1 MAQTPSAENKRK
13 KLSKSV
19 DTCVAETKKFNAVA
33 PEISQSQLFTAI
45 GSAIFNVFGNA
56 NLGSVSSA
64 EKNTLEFLWWHA
76 LCMFGI
82 LCHKH
87 GYEWKGDADVQSFEP
102 LRKKNGIKS
111 GSNINESLWK
121 ETPLRQH
128 LGVPKPAEA
137 EFEQYI
143 LQYHQDFSL
152 AKISEARKCVTCGT
166 TTSSKW
172 LKSETGQNAFNC
184 TRCYQ
189 RELAASANNTCV
201 TCGTTTSSQWLKSKT
216 GQTAFNCK
224 NCYNI
229 EHAASA
235 NKTCVTC
242 GTTTSGK
249 WLKSE
254 TGQNAFNCTRCYQR
268 ELAASANNTCVT
280 CGTTTSSQW
289 LKSETG
295 ASKCGSC
302 YRRERAASANNTCVT
317 CIETTSSKWY
327 NLKTDPPTSKCKKC
341 YMQEY
346 NADKKRKREHPG

>member
-1 MAQTPSAENKRK
+1 MPKTQEEFERIFAQSVENEQELEVAQTPSAENKRK

-87 GYEWKGDADVQSFEP
+87 GYEWKGDIDVQSFES

-201 TCGTTTSSQWLKSKT
+201 TCGTTTSSQWLKS
-216 GQTAFNCK
+216 
-224 NCYNI
+224 
-229 EHAASA
+229 
-235 NKTCVTC
+235 
-242 GTTTSGK
+242 
-249 WLKSE
+249 
-254 TGQNAFNCTRCYQR
+254 
-268 ELAASANNTCVT
+268 
-280 CGTTTSSQW
+280 
-289 LKSETG
+289 ETG

-302 YRRERAASANNTCVT
+302 YRRECAASANNTCVT

>member
-1 MAQTPSAENKRK
+1 VFKAREKLYKR
-13 KLSKSV
+13 V

-166 TTSSKW
+166 TTSS
-172 LKSETGQNAFNC
+172 
-184 TRCYQ
+184 
-189 RELAASANNTCV
+189 
-201 TCGTTTSSQWLKSKT
+201 
-216 GQTAFNCK
+216 
-224 NCYNI
+224 
-229 EHAASA
+229 
-235 NKTCVTC
+235 
-242 GTTTSGK
+242 
-249 WLKSE
+249 
-254 TGQNAFNCTRCYQR
+254 
-268 ELAASANNTCVT
+268 
-280 CGTTTSSQW
+280 QW

>member
-1 MAQTPSAENKRK
+1 MPKTQEELEQIFAPSVENEQELEVAQTPSAENKRK

-201 TCGTTTSSQWLKSKT
+201 TCGTTTSSQWLKS
-216 GQTAFNCK
+216 
-224 NCYNI
+224 
-229 EHAASA
+229 
-235 NKTCVTC
+235 
-242 GTTTSGK
+242 
-249 WLKSE
+249 
-254 TGQNAFNCTRCYQR
+254 
-268 ELAASANNTCVT
+268 
-280 CGTTTSSQW
+280 
-289 LKSETG
+289 ETG

>member
-1 MAQTPSAENKRK
+1 VFKAREKLYKR
-13 KLSKSV
+13 V

-201 TCGTTTSSQWLKSKT
+201 TCGTTTSSQWLKS
-216 GQTAFNCK
+216 
-224 NCYNI
+224 
-229 EHAASA
+229 
-235 NKTCVTC
+235 
-242 GTTTSGK
+242 
-249 WLKSE
+249 
-254 TGQNAFNCTRCYQR
+254 
-268 ELAASANNTCVT
+268 
-280 CGTTTSSQW
+280 
-289 LKSETG
+289 ETG